1 MQKVVSNEQDNTV
14 GKKKVNIFPILRSLQ
29 IQRAPKDFFLHFCH
43 RWSFGSLPL
52 SPLACLVGDI
62 SFLAILS
69 TWLHRY
75 YLNWT
80 ELDNDIN
87 ESIMNCLLHFP
98 HTIFLFNTIKLL
110 WHNLYCIKCYTN
122 KCVLTWAKKKL
133 QLKSSQ
139 LVKDAVRKFCLF
151 VASLFENLE
160 LQFLAEL
167 SSGTAPAQ
175 MNLMFWGECVVVSH
189 CTGLDIYCTL
199 QSQILAYVLEYM
211 TQIRMFTIYCHL
223 NK

>member
-1 MQKVVSNEQDNTV
+1 MHCYVVRMAFWSTCFTGLYPPGYNWLHYYLWSSWVLLCFQYKYASLDKPAQSNASKWRHRLLPCIRMCILSWNNIMQKVVSNEQDNTV
-14 GKKKVNIFPILRSLQ
+14 GKKKMNIFPILRSLQ

-87 ESIMNCLLHFP
+87 ESIMNCLLHFSTHYFP
-98 HTIFLFNTIKLL
+98 
-110 WHNLYCIKCYTN
+110 
-122 KCVLTWAKKKL
+122 V
-133 QLKSSQ
+133 
-139 LVKDAVRKFCLF
+139 
-151 VASLFENLE
+151 
-160 LQFLAEL
+160 
-167 SSGTAPAQ
+167 
-175 MNLMFWGECVVVSH
+175 
-189 CTGLDIYCTL
+189 
-199 QSQILAYVLEYM
+199 
-211 TQIRMFTIYCHL
+211 
-223 NK
+223 